1 MAAEGIA
8 SRRLAVEVLIRI
20 ETEKAYANIAL
31 SNALN
36 KKTLQERDRAF
47 VTALV
52 QGVVRRLGEIDGKL
66 QKFSKQPLEKL
77 TGSLRNILRI
87 AVFQLEHMSDIP
99 PSAVLDTS
107 NKLAKAMGHEGN
119 AKYANGVLRNY
130 LRNKEKESAGD
141 GSNAPTVT
149 DQELSDEQLAEKY
162 SLPPWLVSRW
172 VRTWGKEE
180 AIKLLK
186 HSQEIPELALRTC
199 ELGISADGLIDI
211 FRRKGIKCRPGELV
225 DSCIIV
231 QDRGPLKGPVEKLPG
246 YQEGLFT
253 VQDEA
258 AAFVSKVVDP
268 KAGEVVVDLC
278 AAPGGKSLHLAELME
293 GKGRVIAVDVNPSR
307 LNLLKKS
314 RQRMGLTNI
323 EIQAADGREFNPGS
337 PVDRVLIDAP
347 CTGTGVINRR
357 SDIRLRREAPDVEQL
372 VSIQRELLN
381 HAATMVKPGGIL
393 VYSTCSIEPE
403 ENIENLNWFRE
414 THPEFKPESLEPF
427 VPPLLL
433 ERWVSGVGE
442 DPGAPRLDEGWLQI
456 LPSRHALSG
465 FFICRLRKDQTG

>member
-1 MAAEGIA
+1 MADEGIA
-8 SRRLAVEVLIRI
+8 SRRLAVEVLIRV

-31 SNALN
+31 ANAL
-36 KKTLQERDRAF
+36 KKKPLPERDRAF

-52 QGVVRRLGEIDGKL
+52 QGVVRRLGEVDGKL
-66 QKFSKQPLEKL
+66 QAVSKQPLQKL
-77 TGSLRNILRI
+77 AAPLRNVLRL
-87 AVFQLEHMSDIP
+87 AVFQLDYMNDIP

-107 NKLAKAMGHEGN
+107 NKLARATGHEGS

-130 LRNKEKESAGD
+130 LRNKEAAGTEAD
-141 GSNAPTVT
+141 TTN
-149 DQELSDEQLAEKY
+149 DLELSPEQLAEKY

-172 VRTWGKEE
+172 IETWGQEE
-180 AIKLLK
+180 AIRLLK

-199 ELGISADGLIDI
+199 ELGISTDGLIEI
-211 FRRKGIKCRPGELV
+211 LRRKGIDCRPGELV
-225 DSCIIV
+225 DSCIIIR
-231 QDRGPLKGPVEKLPG
+231 DRGPLKGPVEKLPG
-246 YQEGLFT
+246 YEDGLFT

-268 KAGEVVVDLC
+268 KSGEVVVDLC

-314 RQRMGLTNI
+314 RQRLGLTNI
-323 EIQAADGREFNPGS
+323 EVEAADGREFS
-337 PVDRVLIDAP
+337 PATLADRVLIDAP

-372 VSIQRELLN
+372 VGIQRELLAN
-381 HAATMVKPGGIL
+381 AATIVKPNGVL

-403 ENIENLNWFRE
+403 ENIQNLQWFRQQ
-414 THPEFKPESLEPF
+414 HPEFIPESLQPF
-427 VPPLLL
+427 IPPLLL
-433 ERWVSGVGE
+433 ERWNE
-442 DPGAPRLDEGWLQI
+442 IDPAVKETIDNGWLQI

-465 FFICRLRKDQTG
+465 FFICRLRRGETG